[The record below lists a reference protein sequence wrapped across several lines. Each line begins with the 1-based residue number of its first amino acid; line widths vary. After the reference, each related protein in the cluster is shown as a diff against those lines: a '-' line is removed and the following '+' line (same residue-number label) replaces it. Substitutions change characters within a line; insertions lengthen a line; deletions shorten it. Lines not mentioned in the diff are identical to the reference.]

1 MHLVMDFPCTKKN
14 IYFSKVGPNK
24 GKAIKCQIYQVK
36 KYIYAW
42 INVSFL
48 MKLLVKD
55 RYAWIGYVAVD
66 IDEGTR
72 LLGRRDILICWRGTY
87 NIAEWEK
94 NISFLQTHIQVIYP
108 TVPDAKVHRGF
119 YSIYTEPDSESK
131 NESARDQIMFKKI
144 YNNNK
149 LFLLYLWL
157 QVQLSLC
164 ISLLDGL
171 KVVVLNFPFIQV
183 IEEVKN
189 LVNLYQNEKISIVIR
204 GWGLG
209 AGLAMLNIADIVS
222 NRYNLIQTR
231 RNSWS

>member
-1 MHLVMDFPCTKKN
+1 MKMHLVMDFPCTKKN

-94 NISFLQTHIQVIYP
+94 ILVSCKPI
-108 TVPDAKVHRGF
+108 
-119 YSIYTEPDSESK
+119 
-131 NESARDQIMFKKI
+131 FKSYI
-144 YNNNK
+144 R
-149 LFLLYLWL
+149 
-157 QVQLSLC
+157 LSLMLRC
-164 ISLLDGL
+164 IGDFIPFTQSQTQNPKM
-171 KVVVLNFPFIQV
+171 KVL
-183 IEEVKN
+183 E
-189 LVNLYQNEKISIVIR
+189 IR
-204 GWGLG
+204 
-209 AGLAMLNIADIVS
+209 
-222 NRYNLIQTR
+222 
-231 RNSWS
+231 